1 MPVDDR
7 DERDKSPDAPLP
19 PESKEPEI
27 AAALSSETD
36 APLPPR
42 AEAIAERDAQSPH
55 PQTPQGRRRRFIN
68 KRNAFIATLAIAVIV
83 VALILL
89 AMLAYKLGYVDR
101 YVAGQ
106 IKSTLAEYGIR
117 AEIKHFET
125 KFSPRTVEMTEIEL
139 YDMQTGAPLGKINRM
154 LATVRIEDLYAIN
167 LRRNV
172 NLESLDIDGLEVWVK
187 FDAQGRSNFSNLK
200 LPEPQ
205 TNQRILFSYS
215 TARVKVSN
223 SVVHYGDERYD
234 ISGEAR
240 NIVATIEPENLNAPV
255 ESRSNLVNLALTN
268 STFSYEGRP
277 TGDISLNLKARV
289 NQTRADIDELVLRS
303 PLAEA
308 HMQGALDDWRAL
320 RYHMQITSTVD
331 LTQASDVLQAGTT
344 LRGAGNFAGQ
354 ISGEGSRYQVDG
366 EIKSD
371 ALAADNIR
379 LKALTVSA
387 RGSGDGATYEAN
399 GKAVA
404 ELLTAGDFQLN
415 TLQLVGNVM
424 GTGTDF
430 RWLGE
435 LYAASARVPGGTTIA
450 GLILSDAVAESRG
463 DVLTASAPRA
473 SATSVRLTD
482 ATASNAQAS
491 DVRVRSE
498 KGTTTVTA
506 ANVRA
511 GAVTS
516 SGTRVN
522 GVTANEVVAVDRDGT
537 TNVTIGKLSISNL
550 NASGAQVG
558 SINIAG
564 VRLAIRG
571 GSVQGSSGDINAGT
585 VTLAGTKNNPG
596 GRVDN
601 VKLARPVF
609 TLEPAGSYRVTADLS
624 LGGGVLGKV
633 NLGAARAAVVA
644 TNNQIQLNN
653 FNAEIMDGSAKGA
666 AVLSTGGRGSSRVA
680 ADFNN
685 LDIGK
690 FLALVS
696 GRIVPLAGNTNG
708 NVDLSFPGTDVKL
721 ASGTVRAQ
729 FTAEA
734 GTEQSGRTPLNG
746 EVALNATRGVFNIER
761 ANLKTAASELSATG
775 RFSFESDDSDLQ
787 LNLASKDASELQRVV
802 NASGLLPEIETQLE
816 TYGIELAG
824 ELAFNGNLR
833 GNLTNPSIEGRA
845 SVGSFIVKE
854 RELGALTARLNI
866 SPDLINVT
874 EGRLT
879 EKDGGGITFAL
890 NAPRTGNDNISL
902 EATLD
907 HANGGDL
914 IAALPFIGKDT
925 RTQLSSLESN
935 DLSGR
940 VNVTGLPG
948 AMSGNADLNFGRGSL
963 SGEPFESITAR
974 AIFSGS
980 TVNLESVKA
989 NFNAGLITANG
1000 TFDTTTRAFNLEA
1013 RGENIQLERLRA
1025 LAGNRGNLPRV
1036 TGTANLNAKASGNFL
1051 DKDFSNFQITFDGTG
1066 RDVKIDGKPAGELSL
1081 VGRTENRQLNVT
1093 FTTGV
1098 LGQPQAVTA
1107 SVNLADP
1114 NLPATIETTLTGAD
1128 LTQLFALLLPSDSV
1142 RVTGRATGSL
1152 RFKGN
1157 LRDEDNNELSLA
1169 GLQGTAEFTD
1179 LTVFVEDLQLSAVSP
1194 LLVQFKS
1201 NEIFFE
1207 RTQFTGPGTNI
1218 IFGGTA
1224 AIDVGGR
1231 QNLTI
1236 DGKLNL
1242 KTLNGLSPNV
1252 FLSGA
1257 ADVAVRVGGTFEQPR
1272 FNGSAS
1278 VAGASVSTLISDQ
1291 RLSFQNVK
1299 GRVIFN
1305 ANQAQIDSFSGTLGG
1320 GRVSATGG
1328 ALLSGFTPTRF
1339 RLNVH
1344 GDEVMLPFPEGFR
1357 TTTDADLEISGTF
1370 SATGGQPATII
1381 SGNVNLRRAEYTQ
1394 DIELADLINQR
1405 REGSLTEGSGESTFA
1420 TTTQLDLTVEGRDA
1434 LVVRNNLAD
1443 TTGSVSLRI
1452 VGPLEDPVVSGRIT
1466 ATGGSLNFRR
1476 DRYEITRAL
1485 IDLPAQR
1492 DADPILNIQAETE
1505 IKGYTV
1511 AANVTGP
1518 LSQPNVSL
1526 RSDPAL
1532 PQSDVVSLVL
1542 TGNLSTGDTG
1552 ASTLAQTGLGT
1563 AASLLTDTLVNAPAQ
1578 RATDKLFGLNR
1589 FEIDPLIT
1597 GRGGAS
1603 PTARL
1608 TVGRQINKNLSIT
1621 YSTNVT
1627 ADQNQVL
1634 AVEYRV
1640 SNRLSFVAQYEQGS
1654 VNGFST
1660 RSNNFSFEIRFRKR
1674 F

>member
-7 DERDKSPDAPLP
+7 DESPDAPLP
-19 PESKEPEI
+19 PESTEPEI
-27 AAALSSETD
+27 AAALQSETD

-42 AEAIAERDAQSPH
+42 AEAIAERDAQRPE

-68 KRNAFIATLAIAVIV
+68 KRNAFIATLALAVIV
-83 VALILL
+83 VALIIL

-106 IKSTLAEYGIR
+106 VKSTLAEYGIR

-125 KFSPRTVEMTEIEL
+125 KFSPRTVEMDEIEL

-187 FDAQGRSNFSNLK
+187 FDAQGRSNFGNLK

-240 NIVATIEPENLNAPV
+240 NIVATIEPENLNAPA

-277 TGDISLNLKARV
+277 VNDISLSVKARV

-308 HMQGALDDWRAL
+308 RMQGALDDWRAL
-320 RYHMQITSTVD
+320 RYHMQVTSTVD

-354 ISGEGSRYQVDG
+354 ISGEGTRYQVDG

-371 ALAADNIR
+371 ALAADRVR

-387 RGSGDGATYEAN
+387 RGSGDGASYEAN
-399 GKAVA
+399 GKAIA

-473 SATSVRLTD
+473 SATSVRLTN
-482 ATASNAQAS
+482 ATASNAQAN

-498 KGTTTVTA
+498 RGTTTVTA

-511 GAVTS
+511 GQVTA

-522 GVTANEVVAVDRDGT
+522 GLTANEVSAIDKDGT
-537 TNVTIGKLSISNL
+537 TNITIGKLNISGL
-550 NASGAQVG
+550 VASGAQVG
-558 SINIAG
+558 SLNIAG
-564 VRLAIRG
+564 VRLALRG
-571 GSVQGSSGDINAGT
+571 GSVQGSSSDINAGT
-585 VTLAGTKNNPG
+585 VTLAETKSSPG

-653 FNAEIMDGSAKGA
+653 FNAEIMDGSAKGN

-690 FLALVS
+690 LLMLVS
-696 GRIVPLAGNTNG
+696 GRNVPLAGNTNG

-721 ASGTVRAQ
+721 ASGTVHAE

-734 GTEQSGRTPLNG
+734 GTEESGHTPLNG

-761 ANLKTAASELSATG
+761 ANLKTAVSELSATG

-802 NASGLLPEIETQLE
+802 NASGLLPEVETQLD

-824 ELAFNGNLR
+824 ELTFNGNLR
-833 GNLTNPSIEGRA
+833 GNLSNPSIEGSA
-845 SVGSFIVKE
+845 SVGSFIVKD
-854 RELGALTARLNI
+854 RELGALTAQLNI
-866 SPDLINVT
+866 SPDLIKVT
-874 EGRLT
+874 EGHLK

-902 EATLD
+902 EATLE
-907 HANGGDL
+907 HANGGNL

-925 RTQLSSLESN
+925 RAQLSSLESN

-940 VNVTGLPG
+940 VNITGLPD
-948 AMSGNADLNFGRGSL
+948 AMSGNADLNFGKGYF
-963 SGEPFESITAR
+963 SGEPFESIVAR
-974 AIFSGS
+974 ATFSGS
-980 TVNLESVKA
+980 TVTLESVKA

-1000 TFDTTTRAFNLEA
+1000 TFDTTTKAFNLEA

-1036 TGTANLNAKASGNFL
+1036 TGTANLNAKASGSFS
-1051 DKDFSNFQITFDGTG
+1051 DKDFSNFQITFDGVG

-1093 FTTGV
+1093 FTTGL
-1098 LGQPQAVTA
+1098 LGKPLDVTA
-1107 SVNLADP
+1107 NVNLADP
-1114 NLPATIETTLTGAD
+1114 NLPATIETNPSGAD
-1128 LTQLFALLLPSDSV
+1128 LTQLFAFLLPSESV
-1142 RVTGRATGSL
+1142 RVTGHATGSL
-1152 RFKGN
+1152 QVKGN
-1157 LRDEDNNELSLA
+1157 LIDADGNFSRA
-1169 GLQGTAEFTD
+1169 GLQGTAEFSD
-1179 LTVFVEDLQLSAVSP
+1179 LTVFVEDIQLSAVSP

-1207 RTQFTGPGTNI
+1207 KTQFTGPGTNI

-1224 AIDVGGR
+1224 AIAEGGR

-1272 FNGSAS
+1272 FNGSAT

-1305 ANQAQIDSFSGTLGG
+1305 ANQAQIDSLSGTMGG
-1320 GRVSATGG
+1320 GRVNATGG

-1344 GDEVMLPFPEGFR
+1344 GDEVMLPYPQGFR

-1443 TTGSVSLRI
+1443 TTGSVSLRV
-1452 VGPLEDPVVSGRIT
+1452 VGPLESPVVSGRIT
-1466 ATGGSLNFRR
+1466 ATGGTLNFRR

-1518 LSQPNVSL
+1518 LSQPNVTL

-1563 AASLLTDTLVNAPAQ
+1563 AASLLTDTLINAPAQ

-1608 TVGRQINKNLSIT
+1608 TIGRQINKNLSIT

-1660 RSNNFSFEIRFRKR
+1660 RSNNFSFEIRFKKR

>member
-7 DERDKSPDAPLP
+7 DERPET
-19 PESKEPEI
+19 PESKEPEVS
-27 AAALSSETD
+27 AALSSETD

-42 AEAIAERDAQSPH
+42 AEKIAERDANRPE
-55 PQTPQGRRRRFIN
+55 PTTPQGRRRRFLTR
-68 KRNAFIATLAIAVIV
+68 RNAFIATLAIAVIIV
-83 VALILL
+83 SLVILALF
-89 AMLAYKLGYVDR
+89 AYKLGYIDR

-125 KFSPRTVEMTEIEL
+125 KFSPRTVEMREIEL
-139 YDMQTGAPLGKINRM
+139 YDMQTGAQLGKINRM
-154 LATVRIEDLYAIN
+154 LATVRIEDLYALN

-172 NLESLDIDGLEVWVK
+172 NLESLEIDGLEMWVK
-187 FDAQGRSNFSNLK
+187 FDEQGRSNFSNLR
-200 LPEPQ
+200 LPEPK

-215 TARVKVSN
+215 TASVKVSN

-234 ISGEAR
+234 IAGEAR
-240 NIVATIEPENLNAPV
+240 NIIATIEPENPNAAA
-255 ESRSNLVNLALTN
+255 ESRSNRVNLTVSN
-268 STFSYEGRP
+268 STFTYEGRP
-277 TGDISLNLKARV
+277 VNDIGVSLRARV

-308 HMQGALDDWRAL
+308 HLQGTLDDWRAL
-320 RYHMQITSTVD
+320 RYQLQITSTVD
-331 LTQASDVLQAGTT
+331 LTQASDVLQAGATI
-344 LRGAGNFAGQ
+344 RGAGNFNGA
-354 ISGEGSRYQVDG
+354 ISGEGTRYQVDG

-371 ALAADNIR
+371 ALAADGVR

-387 RGSGDGATYEAN
+387 RGWGDGASYEAN

-415 TLQLVGNVM
+415 TLQLVGKVM

-450 GLILSDAVAESRG
+450 GLILSDAVAESREG
-463 DVLTASAPRA
+463 VITASAPSARA
-473 SATSVRLTD
+473 ASVRLTN
-482 ATASNAQAS
+482 ATATNAQAS

-506 ANVRA
+506 GSVRA
-511 GAVTS
+511 GAVTA
-516 SGTRVN
+516 SGARVN
-522 GVTANEVVAVDRDGT
+522 GLTASEVVAVDRDGT
-537 TNVTIGKLSISNL
+537 TNLTIGKLNINGL
-550 NASGAQVG
+550 VASGAQIG
-558 SINIAG
+558 SLNIAG
-564 VRLAIRG
+564 VRLALRG
-571 GSVQGSSGDINAGT
+571 GRAVGSSGDINAGT
-585 VTLAGTKNNPG
+585 VTLAATKDNPG
-596 GRVDN
+596 GHLDN

-609 TLEPAGSYRVTADLS
+609 TLEPAGRYRVTGDLS

-633 NLGAARAAVVA
+633 DLGSARASVVA

-653 FNAEIMDGSAKGA
+653 FDASIMDGSAKGN
-666 AVLSTGGRGSSRVA
+666 AVLSTNPRGASRVA
-680 ADFNN
+680 AEFNN

-690 FLALVS
+690 LLALVS
-696 GRIVPLAGNTNG
+696 GREVPLAGATNG
-708 NVDLSFPGTDVKL
+708 SVDLTFPGTDLKF
-721 ASGTVRAQ
+721 ASGNVNAQ

-734 GTEQSGRTPLNG
+734 GTEESGRTPLNG

-761 ANLKTAASELSATG
+761 ASLKTAASELSATG
-775 RFSFESDDSDLQ
+775 RFSFESEDSDLQ
-787 LNLASKDASELQRVV
+787 LNLNSSDASELQRVV
-802 NASGLLPEIETQLE
+802 VASGFLPTLEQQLE
-816 TYGIELAG
+816 TYGVELAG
-824 ELAFNGNLR
+824 KLAFNGTLR
-833 GNLTNPSIEGRA
+833 GRLADPSIDGNA
-845 SVGSFIVKE
+845 SVESFIMQK
-854 RELGALTARLNI
+854 RELGSLNARLNVTPEII
-866 SPDLINVT
+866 SIPEGHLI
-874 EGRLT
+874 ER
-879 EKDGGGITFAL
+879 DGGGVQFSL
-890 NAPRTGNDNISL
+890 NAPRAGTDNISL

-907 HANGGDL
+907 RANAGNL
-914 IAALPFIGKDT
+914 IASLPLIKPDT
-925 RTQLSSLESN
+925 RERLSSLRS
-935 DLSGR
+935 DLSGQI
-940 VNVTGLPG
+940 NITGLPD
-948 AMSGNADLNFGRGSL
+948 AMHGNADLRFGQGSIG
-963 SGEPFESITAR
+963 GEPFENIVAR
-974 AIFSGS
+974 ATFAGS
-980 TVNLESVKA
+980 TVNLETVDA
-989 NFNAGLITANG
+989 NFNAGRVVASGTLDTA
-1000 TFDTTTRAFNLEA
+1000 TFAFNLDA
-1013 RGENIQLERLRA
+1013 RGENIQLERLRS
-1025 LAGNRGNLPRV
+1025 LAGNTGTLNASRLPRLA
-1036 TGTANLNAKASGNFL
+1036 GTANLNAKASGIFT
-1051 DKDFSNFQITFDGTG
+1051 DFSTYQINFDGTG
-1066 RDVKIDGKPAGELSL
+1066 RDVTINGKPAGELTL
-1081 VGRTENRQLNVT
+1081 VGRTENKQLNVT
-1093 FTTGV
+1093 FTTGL
-1098 LGQPQAVTA
+1098 LGQPQPITA

-1114 NLPATIETTLTGAD
+1114 NLPATIETTLAGAD
-1128 LTQLFALLLPSDSV
+1128 LTPLFAALLPPESV

-1157 LRDEDNNELSLA
+1157 LIDEDQSFSYK
-1169 GLQGTAEFTD
+1169 GLQGTAEFTE
-1179 LTVFVEDLQLSAVSP
+1179 LNIFVEDIQLSAVSP

-1207 RTQFTGPGTNI
+1207 KTQFTGPGTNI
-1218 IFGGTA
+1218 VFGGTA
-1224 AIDVGGR
+1224 AIDEGGR

-1242 KTLNGLSPNV
+1242 KALNGLSPNV

-1257 ADVAVRVGGTFEQPR
+1257 ADIAVRVGGTFEQPR

-1278 VAGASVSTLISDQ
+1278 VAGASVSTLVSDQ

-1299 GRVIFN
+1299 GRVLFN
-1305 ANQAQIDSFSGTLGG
+1305 ANQAQIDSLTGTLGG

-1339 RLNVH
+1339 RLNVR
-1344 GDEVMLPFPEGFR
+1344 GDDVTVPFPEGFR
-1357 TTTDADLEISGTF
+1357 TTADADLQINGTL
-1370 SATGGQPATII
+1370 SATGAGQPATII
-1381 SGNVNLRRAEYTQ
+1381 SGAVNLRRAEYTE

-1420 TTTQLDLTVEGRDA
+1420 TTTQLDLRVEGREA

-1443 TTGSVSLRI
+1443 ATGSVSLRI
-1452 VGPLEDPVVSGRIT
+1452 VGPIEDPIISGRIT
-1466 ATGGSLNFRR
+1466 ATSGTLNFRR
-1476 DRYEITRAL
+1476 DRYEITRAM

-1492 DADPILNIQAETE
+1492 DTDPILNIQAESE
-1505 IKGYTV
+1505 IRGYTV
-1511 AANVTGP
+1511 VANMTGP
-1518 LSQPNVSL
+1518 LSQPNVTL

-1563 AASLLTDTLVNAPAQ
+1563 AASLLTDTLVNAPAR

-1608 TVGRQINKNLSIT
+1608 TIGRQINKNLSIT

-1654 VNGFST
+1654 VNGFSS
-1660 RSNNFSFEIRFRKR
+1660 RSNNFSFEVRFKKR

>member
-7 DERDKSPDAPLP
+7 DERPDAPLP
-19 PESKEPEI
+19 PESKEPEVS
-27 AAALSSETD
+27 AALESETD

-42 AEAIAERDAQSPH
+42 AEAIAERDANRPE
-55 PQTPQGRRRRFIN
+55 PQTPQGQRRRFVTR
-68 KRNAFIATLAIAVIV
+68 RNALIATLAIAVIV
-83 VALILL
+83 VSLVLV

-125 KFSPRTVEMTEIEL
+125 KFSPRTVELSEIEL

-154 LATVRIEDLYAIN
+154 LATVRIEDLYALN
-167 LRRNV
+167 LKRNV
-172 NLESLDIDGLEVWVK
+172 NLEALDIDGLEMWVK

-200 LPEPQ
+200 LPEPK

-215 TARVKVSN
+215 TARIKLSN

-240 NIVATIEPENLNAPV
+240 NIVATVEPENPNAPAD
-255 ESRSNLVNLALTN
+255 SRSNLVNLALTN
-268 STFSYEGRP
+268 STFTYEGRP
-277 TGDISLNLKARV
+277 VNDISMSLKARV
-289 NQTRADIDELVLRS
+289 NQTRADIDEFVLRS

-308 HMQGALDDWRAL
+308 RMQGALDDWRAL
-320 RYHMQITSTVD
+320 RYHMQLTSTVD

-344 LRGAGNFAGQ
+344 LRGAGNFAGK
-354 ISGEGSRYQVDG
+354 ISGEGKRYQVDG

-387 RGSGDGATYEAN
+387 RGSGDGASYEAN
-399 GKAVA
+399 GKAIA

-473 SATSVRLTD
+473 SATSVRLTN
-482 ATASNAQAS
+482 ATASNAQAN

-506 ANVRA
+506 GSVRA
-511 GAVTS
+511 GAVTG
-516 SGTRVN
+516 SGARVN

-537 TNVTIGKLSISNL
+537 TNITIGKLNINGL

-558 SINIAG
+558 SLNIAG
-564 VRLAIRG
+564 VRLALRG
-571 GSVQGSSGDINAGT
+571 GSVRGSSGDINAGT
-585 VTLAGTKNNPG
+585 VTLDRTQNSPG
-596 GRVDN
+596 GSVEN
-601 VKLARPVF
+601 VRLARPVF
-609 TLEPAGSYRVTADLS
+609 TLEPAGRYRVTADLS

-653 FNAEIMDGSAKGA
+653 FNAEIMDGSAKGN
-666 AVLSTGGRGSSRVA
+666 AVLSTSARGSSRVA
-680 ADFNN
+680 AEFNN

-690 FLALVS
+690 LLALVS
-696 GRIVPLAGNTNG
+696 GRIVPLAGATNG
-708 NVDLSFPGTDVKL
+708 NLDLSFPGTDLKL
-721 ASGTVRAQ
+721 ASGTVRAG

-775 RFSFESDDSDLQ
+775 RFSFEGDDSDLQ
-787 LNLASKDASELQRVV
+787 LNLASSDASELQRVIT
-802 NASGLLPEIETQLE
+802 ASGLLPEVETQLD

-833 GNLTNPSIEGRA
+833 GNLTSPSIEGRA

-866 SPDLINVT
+866 TPDLINVT

-879 EKDGGGITFAL
+879 EKDGGGIQFAL
-890 NAPRTGNDNISL
+890 NAPRTGVDNISL

-907 HANGGDL
+907 HANGGNL
-914 IAALPFIGKDT
+914 IAALPIGKDT
-925 RTQLSSLESN
+925 RAQLSSLESN

-948 AMSGNADLNFGRGSL
+948 AMSGNADLNFGKGSL
-963 SGEPFESITAR
+963 GGEPFESIVAR
-974 AIFSGS
+974 ATFSGS
-980 TVNLESVKA
+980 TVNVESIKA

-1000 TFDTTTRAFNLEA
+1000 TYDTTTRAFNLEA

-1036 TGTANLNAKASGNFL
+1036 TGTANLNAKASGNFS
-1051 DKDFSNFQITFDGTG
+1051 DKDFSNFQITFDGVG
-1066 RDVKIDGKPAGELSL
+1066 RDVTISGKPAGELSL

-1093 FTTGV
+1093 FTTGI

-1107 SVNLADP
+1107 SVNLADA
-1114 NLPATIETTLTGAD
+1114 NLPATIETNFSGAD
-1128 LTQLFALLLPSDSV
+1128 LTQLFPFLLPSESV
-1142 RVTGRATGSL
+1142 KVTGRATGSL

-1157 LRDEDNNELSLA
+1157 LIDEDQNFSYK
-1169 GLQGTAEFTD
+1169 GLQGTAGFTE
-1179 LTVFVEDLQLSAVSP
+1179 LNIFVEDIQLSAVSP

-1207 RTQFTGPGTNI
+1207 KTQFTGTGTNI
-1218 IFGGTA
+1218 VIGGTV
-1224 AIDVGGR
+1224 AIDKGGA
-1231 QNLTI
+1231 QNLTV

-1242 KTLNGLSPNV
+1242 KALNGLSPNV

-1257 ADVAVRVGGTFEQPR
+1257 ADVAVRVGGTYEQPR

-1278 VAGASVSTLISDQ
+1278 VASASVSTLISDQ

-1305 ANQAQIDSFSGTLGG
+1305 ANQAQIDSFTGTMGG

-1344 GDEVMLPFPEGFR
+1344 GDEVMVPFPEGFR
-1357 TTTDADLEISGTF
+1357 TTADADLEISGTF
-1370 SATGGQPATII
+1370 SATGNQPATII
-1381 SGNVNLRRAEYTQ
+1381 SGSVNLRRAEYTQ

-1405 REGSLTEGSGESTFA
+1405 REGSLTEGSGESSFA

-1452 VGPLEDPVVSGRIT
+1452 VGPLEDPVVSGRIS
-1466 ATGGSLNFRR
+1466 ATSGTLNFRR

-1505 IKGYTV
+1505 IKGYNV
-1511 AANVTGP
+1511 SANLTGP
-1518 LSQPNVSL
+1518 LSQPNVTL

-1542 TGNLSTGDTG
+1542 TGNLSTGDAG

-1654 VNGFST
+1654 VSGFST

>member
-7 DERDKSPDAPLP
+7 DERPDAPLP
-19 PESKEPEI
+19 PESKEPEVS
-27 AAALSSETD
+27 AALSSETD

-42 AEAIAERDAQSPH
+42 AEAIAERDANRPEPS
-55 PQTPQGRRRRFIN
+55 TPQGRRRRFLTR
-68 KRNAFIATLAIAVIV
+68 RNAVIATLAIAVII
-83 VALILL
+83 VALI
-89 AMLAYKLGYVDR
+89 MLVLFAYKLGYVDR
-101 YVAGQ
+101 YVANQ
-106 IKSTLAEYGIR
+106 IKNTLAEYGIR

-125 KFSPRTVEMTEIEL
+125 KFTPRTVEMSEIEL
-139 YDMQTGAPLGKINRM
+139 YDMQTGAPLGNIKRM
-154 LATVRIEDLYAIN
+154 LATVRIEDLYALN

-172 NLESLDIDGLEVWVK
+172 NLESLDIDGLEMWVK

-200 LPEPQ
+200 LPEPN

-240 NIVATIEPENLNAPV
+240 NLVATIEPENPNAPA
-255 ESRSNLVNLALTN
+255 EGRSNLVNLSLTN
-268 STFSYEGRP
+268 STFAYEGRP
-277 TGDISLNLKARV
+277 VNDISVSVKARV

-308 HMQGALDDWRAL
+308 HLQGALDDWRAL
-320 RYHMQITSTVD
+320 RYHMQITSMVD
-331 LTQASDVLQAGTT
+331 LTQASDVLQAGAT
-344 LRGAGNFAGQ
+344 LRGTGNFSGTV
-354 ISGEGSRYQVDG
+354 SGEGKRYQVDG

-371 ALAADNIR
+371 ALAADNVR
-379 LKALTVSA
+379 LQALTVSA
-387 RGSGDGATYEAN
+387 RGSGDGASYEAN

-404 ELLTAGDFQLN
+404 QLLTAGDFQLN

-450 GLILSDAVAESRG
+450 GLILSDAVAESRDG
-463 DVLTASAPRA
+463 VITASAPNAR
-473 SATSVRLTD
+473 ATSVRLTN
-482 ATASNAQAS
+482 ATATNAQAS

-506 ANVRA
+506 GNVRA
-511 GAVTS
+511 GNVAAS
-516 SGTRVN
+516 NARIN
-522 GVTANEVVAVDRDGT
+522 GLTASEVVAIDKDGT
-537 TNVTIGKLSISNL
+537 TNLTIGKLNIGGML
-550 NASGAQVG
+550 AMGAQVG
-558 SINIAG
+558 SLNIAG
-564 VRLAIRG
+564 VRLAIHAGR
-571 GSVQGSSGDINAGT
+571 VTGSSGDINAGT
-585 VTLAGTKNNPG
+585 VTLAQTKTNPG
-596 GRVDN
+596 GKVEN

-609 TLEPAGSYRVTADLS
+609 TLEPAGRYRVTADLS
-624 LGGGVLGKV
+624 LGGGVLGQV

-653 FNAEIMDGSAKGA
+653 FDASIMDGSAKGNA
-666 AVLSTGGRGSSRVA
+666 TLSTSARGASRVA
-680 ADFNN
+680 AEFNN
-685 LDIGK
+685 LDVGK
-690 FLALVS
+690 LLALVS
-696 GRIVPLAGNTNG
+696 GRVVPLAGATKG
-708 NVDLSFPGTDVKL
+708 TVDLTFPGTDLKL
-721 ASGTVRAQ
+721 ASGNVRAE

-734 GTEQSGRTPLNG
+734 GTEASGRTPLNG

-761 ANLKTAASELSATG
+761 ASLKTAASELSATG

-787 LNLASKDASELQRVV
+787 LNLNSTDASELQRVV
-802 NASGLLPEIETQLE
+802 IASNLLPNLETQLDDL
-816 TYGIELAG
+816 GIELAG
-824 ELAFNGNLR
+824 ALAFNGNLR
-833 GNLTNPSIEGRA
+833 GKLDDPSIEGRA
-845 SVGSFIVKE
+845 SVGSFIMKE
-854 RELGALTARLNI
+854 RELGSLTAQL
-866 SPDLINVT
+866 NVT
-874 EGRLT
+874 PELISVTDGRLT
-879 EKDGGGITFAL
+879 EKDGGGIQFAL
-890 NAPRTGNDNISL
+890 NAPRTGTDNISL

-907 HANGGDL
+907 HANAGNL
-914 IAALPFIGKDT
+914 FAALPYIGKDT
-925 RTQLSSLESN
+925 RTRLNTLESN

-940 VNVTGLPG
+940 VSVNGLPG
-948 AMSGNADLNFGRGSL
+948 AMSGNADLNFGKGSF
-963 SGEPFESITAR
+963 SGEPFESIVAR
-974 AIFSGS
+974 ATFSGS
-980 TVNLESVKA
+980 TVNVESVKA

-1000 TFDTTTRAFNLEA
+1000 TFDTVTKAFNLEA

-1025 LAGNRGNLPRV
+1025 LAGNRRNLPRV
-1036 TGTANLNAKASGNFL
+1036 TGTANLNAKASGNFSE
-1051 DKDFSNFQITFDGTG
+1051 KDFSNFQITFDGVG
-1066 RDVKIDGKPAGELSL
+1066 RDVMVDGKPVGELSL
-1081 VGRTENRQLNVT
+1081 VGRTENKQLNVQ
-1093 FTTGV
+1093 FTTGL
-1098 LGQPQAVTA
+1098 LGTPQVVTA
-1107 SVNLADP
+1107 NVNLADAK
-1114 NLPATIETTLTGAD
+1114 LPATIETNLVGAD
-1128 LTQLFALLLPSDSV
+1128 LTPLFPFLLSSDTV
-1142 RVTGRATGSL
+1142 KVTGRATGSL

-1157 LRDEDNNELSLA
+1157 LIDEDQSFSYK
-1169 GLQGTAEFTD
+1169 GLQGTAEFTE
-1179 LTVFVEDLQLSAVSP
+1179 LNIFVEDIQLSAVSP

-1207 RTQFTGPGTNI
+1207 RTQFTGTGTNI
-1218 IFGGTA
+1218 VIGGTV
-1224 AIDVGGR
+1224 AIDKGGT
-1231 QNLTI
+1231 QNLTV
-1236 DGKLNL
+1236 DGNLNL
-1242 KTLNGLSPNV
+1242 KALNGLSPNV
-1252 FLSGA
+1252 FLTGA
-1257 ADVAVRVGGTFEQPR
+1257 ADVAVRVGGSFEQPR
-1272 FNGSAS
+1272 FNGSAT

-1305 ANQAQIDSFSGTLGG
+1305 ANQAQIDSLTGTMGG

-1339 RLNVH
+1339 RLSVH
-1344 GDEVMLPFPEGFR
+1344 GDNVMVPYPAGFR
-1357 TTTDADLEISGTF
+1357 TTTDADLEVSGTF

-1381 SGNVNLRRAEYTQ
+1381 SGVVNLRRAEYTQ

-1405 REGSLTEGSGESTFA
+1405 REGTLTEGSGESTFA
-1420 TTTQLDLTVEGRDA
+1420 TTTQLDLRVEGRDA

-1452 VGPLEDPVVSGRIT
+1452 VGPIEGPVISGRLT
-1466 ATGGSLNFRR
+1466 ATSGTLNFRR

-1492 DADPILNIQAETE
+1492 DADPILNIQAESE

-1511 AANVTGP
+1511 VANMTGP
-1518 LSQPNVSL
+1518 LSQPNVTL

-1532 PQSDVVSLVL
+1532 PQQDVVNLVL
-1542 TGNLSTGDTG
+1542 TGDLSTGDTS

-1563 AASLLTDTLVNAPAQ
+1563 AASLLTDTLINAPA
-1578 RATDKLFGLNR
+1578 RKATDKLFGLNR

-1608 TVGRQINKNLSIT
+1608 TIGRQINKNLSIT

-1634 AVEYRV
+1634 ALEYRV

-1660 RSNNFSFEIRFRKR
+1660 RSNNFSFEIRFKKR